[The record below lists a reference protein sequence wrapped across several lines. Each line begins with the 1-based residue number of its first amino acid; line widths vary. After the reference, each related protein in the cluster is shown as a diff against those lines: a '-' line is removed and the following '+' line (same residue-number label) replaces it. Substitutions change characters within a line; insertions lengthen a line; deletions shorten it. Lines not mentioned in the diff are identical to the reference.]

1 MYYRMTNEVL
11 DVTNGLKKFI
21 FFIETDKNNGLCLQK
36 GYTFHDKS
44 SAESFSDVESLQSC
58 KSQCTNETELCYFSF
73 HEESKECLI
82 DYDIN
87 KICYGH
93 GWVISDKKSKDG
105 CTNNNFKVSSF
116 NW

>member
-1 MYYRMTNEVL
+1 MYLYICY
-11 DVTNGLKKFI
+11 GLKKLT

-44 SAESFSDVESLQSC
+44 SAESYNVDTLNSC
-58 KSQCTNETELCYFSF
+58 KSKCKNDTKVVCYFSF

-93 GWVISDKKSKDG
+93 GWVISDTKSKDG
-105 CTNNNFKVSSF
+105 CTNDNFKVASF

>member
-1 MYYRMTNEVL
+1 MTNQVL
-11 DVTNGLKKFI
+11 DITNGFKKFI

-44 SAESFSDVESLQSC
+44 SAESFENVKSLVDC
-58 KSQCTNETELCYFSF
+58 KSKCNNETELCYFSF
-73 HEESKECLI
+73 HEDSEEESKECLI
-82 DYDIN
+82 SYDIN

-93 GWVISDKKSKDG
+93 GWVISDTKSKDG
-105 CTNNNFKVSSF
+105 CTNNNFTVASF